1 VISIFIFKEEEE
13 MGEFKYAVGLWALGG
28 AADRFVPEG
37 YSGKVVPLKGRIE
50 TAGSI
55 DGIDGVEIMSTQ
67 VEDINL
73 TDFKGWLKDNK
84 IKLTSILANTFG
96 DRKYKLGSIT
106 HTDKNLRSEAI
117 DICKKSVDLAI
128 EMDCPAVC
136 LWLGSDGYDYS
147 FQIDYVKHWNRLRE
161 SINEIANYNKDI
173 KICLEYKLKEPRKY
187 MTIGAV
193 GKSLW
198 LAQEC
203 GDNVGVVIDFG
214 HSLMAK
220 EKPAESAAI
229 LCMNNKLYNVHMNDA
244 YGDWDDDLIAVSVH
258 LQETV
263 EFMYYLQEMKY
274 DGWIGLDIFPFRM
287 DGKTAAELCIR
298 NLRSVEKI
306 LNRINRDKLQRALE
320 TLDAGNSQRVIRDA
334 IFND

>member
-1 VISIFIFKEEEE
+1 

-203 GDNVGVVIDFG
+203 GENVGVVIDFG

-229 LCMNNKLYNVHMNDA
+229 LSMNNKLFNVHMNDA

-306 LNRINRDKLQRALE
+306 LNRLDRDKLKKAME

>member
-1 VISIFIFKEEEE
+1 MEK
-13 MGEFKYAVGLWALGG
+13 FKYSAGLWALGG
-28 AADRFVPEG
+28 VADRFVPQG
-37 YSGKVVPLKGRIE
+37 YLEKAETLKGLIE
-50 TAGSI
+50 IAGSV
-55 DGIDGVEIMSTQ
+55 DGIDGVEIISSQ
-67 VEDINL
+67 VDGINSFDL
-73 TDFKGWLKDNK
+73 NGWLKANNLV
-84 IKLTSILANTFG
+84 LTSILADTFG

-106 HTDKNLRSEAI
+106 HTDKKLRSEAI
-117 DICKKSVDLAI
+117 DICKKSIDLAI

-147 FQIDYVKHWNRLRE
+147 FQIDYVKQWNTLRE
-161 SINEIANYNKDI
+161 SISEIANYNKDI

-229 LCMNNKLYNVHMNDA
+229 LCMNNKLFNVHMNDA

-287 DGKTAAELCIR
+287 DGKTAAELCIC

-306 LNRINRDKLQRALE
+306 LNRINRDKLQRAMG

-334 IFND
+334 IFSD

>member
-1 VISIFIFKEEEE
+1 MEK
-13 MGEFKYAVGLWALGG
+13 FKYSAGLWALGG
-28 AADRFVPEG
+28 AADRFVPQG
-37 YSGKVVPLKGRIE
+37 YLEKVETLKGLIE
-50 TAGSI
+50 IVGSV
-55 DGIDGVEIMSTQ
+55 DGINGVEIISSQ
-67 VEDINL
+67 VDGINSFDL
-73 TDFKGWLKDNK
+73 NGWLKANNLV
-84 IKLTSILANTFG
+84 LTSILANTFG

-106 HTDKNLRSEAI
+106 HTDKKLRSKAI

-128 EMDCPAVC
+128 EMECPAVC

-147 FQIDYVKHWNRLRE
+147 FQIDYVKHWNTLRE
-161 SINEIANYNKDI
+161 SITEIANYNKDI

-229 LCMNNKLYNVHMNDA
+229 LSMNNKLFNVHMNDA

-274 DGWIGLDIFPFRM
+274 DGWVGLDIFPFRM

-306 LNRINRDKLQRALE
+306 LNRLDRDKLKKAME

>member
-1 VISIFIFKEEEE
+1 
-13 MGEFKYAVGLWALGG
+13 MGNFKYAVGLWALGG
-28 AADRFVPEG
+28 AADRFVPAG
-37 YSGKVVPLKGRIE
+37 YSESAATLRRLIE
-50 TAGSI
+50 IAGSV
-55 DGIDGVEIMSTQ
+55 DGIDGVEIMSSQ
-67 VEDINL
+67 AEGVVS
-73 TDFKGWLKDNK
+73 TDFKGWLKDSN

-106 HTDKNLRSEAI
+106 HTDTKLRSESI
-117 DICKKSVDLAI
+117 DICKKSVDLAVKM
-128 EMDCPAVC
+128 ECPAVC

-147 FQIDYVKHWNRLRE
+147 FQVDYMKHWNTMKE
-161 SINEIANYNKDI
+161 SVTEIARYNKDT

-193 GKSLW
+193 GKALW
-198 LAQEC
+198 LAKEC

-229 LCMNNKLYNVHMNDA
+229 LGMNKKLFNVHMNDA

-258 LQETV
+258 LQESV

-274 DGWIGLDIFPFRM
+274 DGWVGFDIFPFRM
-287 DGKTAAELCIR
+287 DGKTATELCIR

-306 LNRINRDKLQRALE
+306 LNRLDRDRLKKAMA

-334 IFND
+334 LFND